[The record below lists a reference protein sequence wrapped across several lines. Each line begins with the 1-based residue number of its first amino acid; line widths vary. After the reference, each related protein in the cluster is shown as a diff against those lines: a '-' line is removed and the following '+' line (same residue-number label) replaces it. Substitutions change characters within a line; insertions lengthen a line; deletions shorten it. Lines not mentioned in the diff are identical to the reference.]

1 MYVPQA
7 FAVAE
12 AEPLAALIA
21 AYDFATVISLT
32 PDGLSATHVPV
43 FYEPG
48 RGERGTLVTHL
59 ARANPHAAALD
70 GAEVLTIFQGPH
82 GYISPS
88 LYTVQPSVPTWN
100 YAAVHVYGRARLV
113 TDPQALVA
121 MLGSLVAKHEAG
133 RAEPWSMA
141 GLSEKYIDGMVK
153 RIVGIE
159 IAVTRLEGKHKLSQ
173 NRNGADRTKIIGALE
188 ASEYA
193 HERELAAY
201 MTQHAPPPS

>member
-12 AEPLAALIA
+12 AKPLQALIA
-21 AYDFATVISLT
+21 AYDFATLVSLT
-32 PDGLSATHVPV
+32 PDGLTATHVPV
-43 FYEPG
+43 LYEPA

-88 LYTVQPSVPTWN
+88 LYAVHPSVPTWN
-100 YAAVHVYGRARLV
+100 YTAVHVYGRARLV
-113 TDPQALVA
+113 SDPRALTG
-121 MLGSLVAKHEAG
+121 MLAGLVEKHEAG
-133 RAEPWSMA
+133 RAEPWSME
-141 GLSEKYIDGMVK
+141 GLSGQYVDAMLK

-159 IAVTRLEGKHKLSQ
+159 IEVTRLEGKHKLSQ
-173 NRNGADRTKIIGALE
+173 NRNATDRTRILAALA
-188 ASEYA
+188 ASDKP

-201 MTQHAPPPS
+201 MAQHAPPPQ

>member
-21 AYDFATVISLT
+21 AYDFATVVSLT

-43 FYEPG
+43 LYEPA
-48 RGERGTLVTHL
+48 RGERGTLLTHL

-88 LYTVQPSVPTWN
+88 LYAAHPSVPTWN

-113 TDPQALVA
+113 TDARALVA
-121 MLGSLVAKHEAG
+121 MLASLVDKHESG

-141 GLSEKYIDGMVK
+141 GLSEKYIDSMVK

-173 NRNGADRTKIIGALE
+173 NRSGVDRNQVIEALKT
-188 ASEYA
+188 SDHA

-201 MTQHAPPPS
+201 MTLHAPPP